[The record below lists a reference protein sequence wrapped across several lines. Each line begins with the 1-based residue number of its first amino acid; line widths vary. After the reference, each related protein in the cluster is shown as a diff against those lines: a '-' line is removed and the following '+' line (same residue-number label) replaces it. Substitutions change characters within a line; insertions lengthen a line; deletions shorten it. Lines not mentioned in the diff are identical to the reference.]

1 MRSKLFLILT
11 LGFFALSAIS
21 IAQETTDT
29 PPNIIETLKSHRL
42 VNYLPDL
49 GGREITIAV
58 ENEYPPFNSVN
69 SDGVGEGWDYDAI
82 KEICVRLN
90 CVTRFTEV
98 PWDDLIQSVSDG
110 SLDMGADGITRLAER
125 YELVDFS
132 MPFVAFRQVLIVNND
147 SEFAT
152 LAEFIA
158 SDAKILAFEGS
169 TNFNSAVALVG
180 ADRVEATLLDASTL
194 INQLIA
200 GEIDAFALDSVTAQ
214 KFLSENS
221 DAIHAFPESISEV
234 EELAFIFPNDSD
246 LTSAFTIALETMR
259 LDGTLLEL
267 NNKWF
272 AGE

>member
-152 LAEFIA
+152 IAEFIA